1 MKLDILQNTK
11 KSKPIYNYNAL
22 ATNLLMNYTIFKTGD
37 DWQKLLHK
45 VFNEHVR
52 VKDSVWF
59 HQTVTKYN
67 KDIHPKRNRKI
78 FFLCQ

>member
-1 MKLDILQNTK
+1 
-11 KSKPIYNYNAL
+11 
-22 ATNLLMNYTIFKTGD
+22 MNYTIFKTGD

-59 HQTVTKYN
+59 HQTVKMS
-67 KDIHPKRNRKI
+67 
-78 FFLCQ
+78 